1 MIKNRTRGRTHKTSL
16 FMQPDYKCNLGCKG
30 CYALK
35 GGYYDSTEF
44 IKRMVEIESLT
55 GENMAEFDQ
64 ITISFNDLDE
74 GDATWTYQTC
84 KPFVKRAG
92 KDKIHYACSV
102 NSIVIYESIIDFSEC
117 SALNIS
123 FDRSKWDKMGLE
135 ARMEATDVMEKIM
148 SEHPDLHININFLLE
163 PSGSSVSESID
174 HDYLTLAYA
183 EVFADSIHLIMNKPA
198 KDLFNEEHVEQFKDV
213 FENYVKAAIAY
224 KKRFGDK
231 IDIDACVKTLLRNL
245 INDTTY
251 TCRAGTDHISIWP
264 EGKMTGCPYR
274 MPESDLNG
282 KAGSTLNFLDHDNI
296 SDVKISE
303 FPHCLYSKLSIMYGS
318 FEGLCDALDIDGKE
332 IEKIKSLI

>member
-35 GGYYDSTEF
+35 GGDYDSTEF

-64 ITISFNDLDE
+64 ITISFNDLDKD
-74 GDATWTYQTC
+74 DAAWTYKKC

-92 KDKIHYACSV
+92 KEKIHYACSV
-102 NSIVIYESIIDFSEC
+102 NSLETYVSIVDLNEC

-123 FDRSKWDKMGLE
+123 FDRSKWNKMGLGE
-135 ARMEATDVMEKIM
+135 RMEATDAMEKIIKD
-148 SEHPDLHININFLLE
+148 HPDLHININFLLE
-163 PSGSSVSESID
+163 LPDTEEAID

-198 KDLFNEEHVEQFKDV
+198 KDLFNTEYVDKFKEI
-213 FENYVKAAIAY
+213 FEDYVKTAITY

-231 IDIDACVKTLLRNL
+231 IDVDACVKTLLRNL

-274 MPESDLNG
+274 MPETDLNG
-282 KAGSTLNFLDHDNI
+282 KAGSTLNFLDYDNI

-303 FPHCLYSKLSIMYGS
+303 FPHCLYNKLSIMYGS
-318 FEGLCDALDIDGKE
+318 FEGLCDALDMDGKE

>member
-16 FMQPDYKCNLGCKG
+16 FVQPDYKCNLGCKG

-35 GGYYDSTEF
+35 GGYYDSTKL
-44 IKRMVEIESLT
+44 IKKIVEIDDLVDS
-55 GENMAEFDQ
+55 NMAEFDQ

-74 GDATWTYQTC
+74 GDAVWSYQTC
-84 KPFVKRAG
+84 KPFVKKLG
-92 KDKIHYACSV
+92 KEKTHYACSV
-102 NSIVIYESIIDFSEC
+102 NSIATYKNIIDFSEC

-135 ARMEATDVMEKIM
+135 ARIEATDVMEEIM
-148 SEHPDLHININFLLE
+148 SDHPDVHININFLLE
-163 PSGSSVSESID
+163 PSGASVSASID

-198 KDLFNEEHVEQFKDV
+198 KDLFNEDYIQQFKDM
-213 FENYVKAAIAY
+213 FESYVKNAIAY

-231 IDIDACVKTLLRNL
+231 VDIDACVKTLLRNL
-245 INDTTY
+245 INDITY

-282 KAGSTLNFLDHDNI
+282 KAGSTLNFLDYDAV

-303 FPHCLYSKLSIMYGS
+303 FPHCLYNKLSIMYGS
-318 FEGLCDALDIDGKE
+318 FEGLCDALDIDE
-332 IEKIKSLI
+332 EKIGKLKSLI